1 MESEALGDVIVPLQD
16 LEIEIANFVFVDIA
30 AGAFKFG
37 GRAPDLR

>member
-1 MESEALGDVIVPLQD
+1 MESEALRDVFVPLQN
-16 LEIEIANFVFVDIA
+16 LKIEIANSVFVDIA